1 MVAFVNPHFEDPLY
15 SMILHFCHSY
25 LGLFGP
31 SILEF
36 PQSPFTR
43 ISLVLQICP
52 QVEIVLLSP
61 GPNLSTG
68 LQLIPSQCWLK
79 MHGDRKRRGPMACNA
94 IGLFVDDVPGPKFH
108 AVSGECCP
116 IHPNNGRTVIRCLAL
131 TVQL

>member
-15 SMILHFCHSY
+15 SMILHFAIPI
-25 LGLFGP
+25 LGFFGP

-94 IGLFVDDVPGPKFH
+94 IGLFVDDVPGPNSTLH
-108 AVSGECCP
+108 RGCCP
-116 IHPNNGRTVIRCLAL
+116 IHPDNGRTVIRCLAL